1 VVVSFFGEEGVD
13 TTGDDYKHGELVEKG
28 CKGVQAKPLMP
39 GKYAFN
45 TDAGK
50 VVLVP
55 TTNIILKWNKNET
68 GSHKYDENLTEVDII
83 TKDAFE
89 PALPLSVVMHI
100 DYKQAPWVIQRFG
113 DIGMLVNQSLDPL
126 VSAYFKDVAQTKTL
140 IQLIQERSEIRER
153 AVGEMKLKFAKYNLE
168 LEEVLIGTPRSE
180 TGDIQIE
187 NILTQ
192 LRDRQIAEEK
202 KVTYQKQQSAAESE
216 KSLREAEAVAQQQ
229 THLTNS
235 KIQIEVEANNGAA
248 LARKAEQEAGQIIA
262 LAKANAQRVTME
274 GEAQGSKEK
283 SIGLARATAID
294 AQVKAYGGSQY
305 RLIQEVVEKL
315 SDAIKSANVDIV
327 PKTVVNMGGQND
339 AGGSSPSIMDTLLKF
354 ITIEKLGVDLQGT
367 AISKDKKST
376 DSKDAG
382 IPVVKAADKS
392 AEKAMDKSTDM
403 EASKTVENK
412 TADKVEKAPEN
423 PIDKIPGDTK
433 K

>member
-1 VVVSFFGEEGVD
+1 
-13 TTGDDYKHGELVEKG
+13 
-28 CKGVQAKPLMP
+28 
-39 GKYAFN
+39 
-45 TDAGK
+45 
-50 VVLVP
+50 
-55 TTNIILKWNKNET
+55 
-68 GSHKYDENLTEVDII
+68 
-83 TKDAFE
+83 
-89 PALPLSVVMHI
+89 MHI

-403 EASKTVENK
+403 EVSKTVENK
-412 TADKVEKAPEN
+412 TADKVEKTPEN
-423 PIDKIPGDTK
+423 SIDKSPGDTK